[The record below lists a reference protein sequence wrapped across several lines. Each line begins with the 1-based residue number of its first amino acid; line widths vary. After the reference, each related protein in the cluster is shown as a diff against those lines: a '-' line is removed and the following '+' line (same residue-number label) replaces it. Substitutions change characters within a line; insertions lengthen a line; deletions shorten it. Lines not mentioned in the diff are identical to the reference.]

1 MSPSATLAIFGFIPV
16 VLYLFS
22 AYEGRKAAAAAF
34 ILGWLFLP
42 VANIPVPAI
51 STFGKIHTICFS
63 ILLGAMVFD
72 SDRLSNFTLSSIDLP
87 IIAFCFAPVFASLSN
102 GLGLYDGVAA
112 MRDQTISWGLPYFVG
127 RIYLTNLEE
136 VKDLALLI
144 FIGGLI
150 YIPFCLF
157 EIRMS
162 PQLHMRVYGF
172 YQFDDFS
179 QSLRAGGYRPLVFM
193 NHGIMVGMWMAMASL
208 IGVWLYYTG
217 VLQETFGSKSRNL
230 LIGLLLVTV
239 AVKSFGALVLLII
252 GVAVLFLTKLIRKPI
267 LVLLIC
273 LIPVLYLTARI
284 SGMWNGES
292 LVEQIAKMN
301 EERAESLRFRLENE
315 NILLDKARQAP
326 VFGWGGWGRARVYN
340 EEGEDISV
348 TDGQWIIVLGN
359 LGIYGLAT
367 MTASILLPV
376 FLLVIKI
383 PASRWADAE
392 VAPAAVLAIALA
404 MYMIDS
410 LPNAMPNPTF
420 MFIAGG
426 LSSLYEASPA
436 AIFSQDEEEFDEFE
450 AEAPPIMALTP
461 KTRFI

>member
-1 MSPSATLAIFGFIPV
+1 MSPSASLAIFGFIPV

-22 AYEGRKAAAAAF
+22 IYEGRKAAAVAF

-42 VANIPVPAI
+42 VANIPVPLI

-63 ILLGAMVFD
+63 ILLSAMIFD
-72 SDRLSNFTLSSIDLP
+72 SDRISNFTLSYIDLP
-87 IIAFCFAPVFASLSN
+87 IICLCLSPVFASLSN
-102 GLGLYDGVAA
+102 DLGLYDGVAA

-136 VKDLALLI
+136 LKEVALWI

-172 YQFDDFS
+172 FQHNDFT
-179 QSLRAGGYRPLVFM
+179 QTLRMGGYRPMVFM

-208 IGVWLYYTG
+208 IGFWLYYTG
-217 VLQETFGSKSRNL
+217 VLQASLGPKSRTL
-230 LIGLLLVTV
+230 LIALLLVTL
-239 AVKSFGALVLLII
+239 AVKSFGAVILLALGAAVLLLTKKIRKPSLVLLVCI
-252 GVAVLFLTKLIRKPI
+252 
-267 LVLLIC
+267 
-273 LIPVLYLTARI
+273 IPVFYLTTRI
-284 SGMWNGES
+284 SGIWNGEN
-292 LVEQIAKMN
+292 LVEQIAKIDAD
-301 EERAESLRFRLENE
+301 RAESLRFRLENE
-315 NILLDKARQAP
+315 DILIEKALQAS

-340 EEGEDISV
+340 EAGEDISV
-348 TDGQWIIVLGN
+348 SDGQWIIVLGN
-359 LGIYGLAT
+359 LGVFGLVS
-367 MTASILLPV
+367 MTSAILLPI
-376 FLLVIKI
+376 FLLVKKI
-383 PASRWADAE
+383 PAARWAEGD
-392 VAPAAVLAIALA
+392 VAPAAVLAMTLA

-426 LSSLYEASPA
+426 LSSLYEAGPA
-436 AIFSQDEEEFDEFE
+436 AIFPEDELVDESEELFIF
-450 AEAPPIMALTP
+450 PLPP

>member
-1 MSPSATLAIFGFIPV
+1 MSPTASLAIFGFIPV

-22 AYEGRKAAAAAF
+22 IYEGRKAAAAAF

-42 VANIPVPAI
+42 VANIPVPLI

-63 ILLGAMVFD
+63 ILLGAMIFD
-72 SDRLSNFTLSSIDLP
+72 SDRISNFSLSYIDLP
-87 IIAFCFAPVFASLSN
+87 IICLCLSPVFASLSN
-102 GLGLYDGVAA
+102 DLGLYDGVAA

-136 VKDLALLI
+136 LKEVALWI

-157 EIRMS
+157 ELRMS
-162 PQLHMRVYGF
+162 PQLHIKVYGF
-172 YQFDDFS
+172 SQFDDFS
-179 QSLRAGGYRPLVFM
+179 QSLRGGGYRPLVFM

-217 VLQETFGSKSRNL
+217 VLQEHFGSKSRNL
-230 LIGLLLVTV
+230 LIVLLLVTV
-239 AVKSFGALVLLII
+239 AVKSFGAVVLLII
-252 GVAVLFLTKLIRKPI
+252 GAAVLYLTKLIRKPL
-267 LVLLIC
+267 LVLIIC
-273 LIPVLYLTARI
+273 LIPVFYLTARI
-284 SGMWNGES
+284 SGIWSGES
-292 LVEQIAKMN
+292 LVEQIAKIN

-315 NILLDKARQAP
+315 NILIDKAMQAP
-326 VFGWGGWGRARVYN
+326 VFGWGGWGRARVYD
-340 EEGEDISV
+340 EAGKDISV
-348 TDGQWIIVLGN
+348 SDGQWIIVLGN
-359 LGIYGLAT
+359 LGIFGLVS
-367 MTASILLPV
+367 MTVTILLPV

-383 PASRWADAE
+383 PAARWAE
-392 VAPAAVLAIALA
+392 GPVAPAAVLGMTLA

-436 AIFSQDEEEFDEFE
+436 TIYTEDELLDDSEELCIL
-450 AEAPPIMALTP
+450 PLLP